1 MMMYFAS
8 CVAKSVVSEIFG
20 SLRYRSEG
28 MPMHPGLA
36 FYVSAVS
43 GSTIFTHRNRYQDY
57 TR

>member
-1 MMMYFAS
+1 MLMYFAS

-43 GSTIFTHRNRYQDY
+43 GSTIFTHRNRY
-57 TR
+57 